1 MSTFLSDVISTVL
14 QLGFFTLIP
23 FVVFLFRRDRTVGFA
38 RYLGFSVPPAR
49 AVRNSVWVVL
59 VMVTAAVGVIL
70 FNGQVRQ
77 MLLAPQTVTGR
88 LRLMGPGLQTVAT
101 LLLIAIVK
109 TSLAE
114 EIFFRGFVAKRLVH
128 ALGFAVGNGL
138 QALFFGAVHLLV
150 FWKVVGGLAFPLAF
164 IFVLSTAGG
173 WIIGFIKERQAG
185 GSVIPGWIAHATANV
200 VSYTLM
206 AFVL

>member
-1 MSTFLSDVISTVL
+1 MTPFVTDVVSAVL
-14 QLGFFTLIP
+14 QLLVFTLIP
-23 FVVFLFRRDRTVGFA
+23 FVVFLFRHDRTVGFA

-49 AVRNSVWVVL
+49 AVRNSVWAVL
-59 VMVTAAVGVIL
+59 VMLTAAVGVIY
-70 FNGQVRQ
+70 FNDHVRQ
-77 MLLAPQTVTGR
+77 MLLAPQSVTGR
-88 LRLMGPGLQTVAT
+88 LRLMGPGLETVAT

-128 ALGFAVGNGL
+128 VVGFAAGNAL
-138 QALFFGAVHLLV
+138 QALLFGAVHLLLFRALIGALV
-150 FWKVVGGLAFPLAF
+150 FPLAF
-164 IFVLSTAGG
+164 IFVFSTIGG

-185 GSVIPGWIAHATANV
+185 GSIIPGWIAHATANIL
-200 VSYTLM
+200 SYTLI